1 MIKNVVEFNPQA
13 KEAEARKKEL
23 LEVLDAMKALVESG
37 EIKEFVACSS
47 DADGLTQIHASVL
60 DLPGGV
66 GLFEIGKHTLINS
79 QTEIW

>member
-1 MIKNVVEFNPQA
+1 MKNVVEFNPAA
-13 KEAEARKKEL
+13 KEAEQRKQEL
-23 LEVLDAMKALVESG
+23 LEVLDAIRELVESG

-47 DADGLTQIHASVL
+47 DKDGLAQIHASVL

-66 GLFEIGKHTLINS
+66 GLFEIGKHMLINT